1 MHQWGDATVNQEGG
15 LTLSIK
21 KMDWS
26 SRADSLFTVDGQQ
39 PHCGVASAKVSIQG
53 LLADNKVPEANS
65 AYPDATPLP
74 SLKSILATIPMTRR
88 LASSTQGNRLMGG
101 ARWGMVDQA
110 HCAEILATGFET
122 SRPEVR
128 LNHPGHYPTPFPDQ
142 SRKPLLNHQQT
153 HMNIPPSHAQS
164 MPHYLLP
171 ETSAYTFGHSTRAP
185 NCGLPF
191 PTLSQGPAYYPHDP
205 CSSSPPRWRHPSQQP
220 TPRSCLNC
228 GATTTPSWRRCPE
241 SGLFLC
247 NACGLYRRLHNRKR
261 IFRKTMNG
269 GTRAFHPSQLTEVME
284 LEELPRKRTR
294 RKKSTL

>member
-1 MHQWGDATVNQEGG
+1 MS
-15 LTLSIK
+15 LSMK
-21 KMDWS
+21 KMDCS
-26 SRADSLFTVDGQQ
+26 SRADSLVAVDGQH

-53 LLADNKVPEANS
+53 LLADSKVPEAKP
-65 AYPDATPLP
+65 AYPDVTPLP
-74 SLKSILATIPMTRR
+74 SVKSILETIPMIRR
-88 LASSTQGNRLMGG
+88 LVPSIRGNSIMGG

-110 HCAEILATGFET
+110 HCAEILATGFDP
-122 SRPEVR
+122 SRPEAR
-128 LNHPGHYPTPFPDQ
+128 FSHPGHYATSFPDQ
-142 SRKPLLNHQQT
+142 NRRPLLNHQQT
-153 HMNIPPSHAQS
+153 RVNILPSQGRSVPQYLPPV
-164 MPHYLLP
+164 
-171 ETSAYTFGHSTRAP
+171 TSAHTFDPSTGAP

-191 PTLSQGPAYYPHDP
+191 PTLSQGPTYYPHDP
-205 CSSSPPRWRHPSQQP
+205 CSSSPPVLPRWRHPSQQS

-294 RKKSTL
+294 QQKSTF